1 MVKAIDMHIHPP
13 KEPGTPA
20 TRFHTAMAKYFKS
33 PPELSL
39 EELAAKYK
47 ELDFMAVILAND
59 DRTAQGDTWD
69 SNDWVASITRQYPDT
84 FIGFGSVDP
93 WMGKLAIK
101 EVERASKELGMKGIK
116 FIHMTQEFY
125 PNERRFYPIYEKIA
139 ELGMVAMF
147 HTGTTGVGAG
157 LPGGGGV
164 HLKYTKPIPYIDDV
178 AADLP
183 ELTIIMAHQAFPVGG
198 GAAGCTGA
206 QAERLHGHL
215 GVVAQV
221 LQSAADPVRQHT
233 DQAQGAVR
241 LRLPRP
247 HPRALDPGLRRGAV
261 LGRGSAADPFRKCEE
276 GIGYVTRAR
285 MNGENIEQRTV
296 RRRC

>member
-59 DRTAQGDTWD
+59 DRTAQGDAWD
-69 SNDWVASITRQYPDT
+69 SNDWVASITRQYPET

-116 FIHMTQEFY
+116 FIPMTQEFY

-183 ELTIIMAHQAFPVGG
+183 ELTIIMAHQAFPWVEE
-198 GAAGCTGA
+198 
-206 QAERLHGHL
+206 QL
-215 GVVAQV
+215 
-221 LQSAADPVRQHT
+221 
-233 DQAQGAVR
+233 
-241 LRLPRP
+241 
-247 HPRALDPGLRRGAV
+247 AV
-261 LGRGSAADPFRKCEE
+261 LVHKPNVYMDISGWSPKYFNPLLIQYANTLIKHKVLFGSDYPALTPERWIRDFEEAPFWDE
-276 GIGYVTRAR
+276 AR
-285 MNGENIEQRTV
+285 PLILLENAKRVLGMCPVPE
-296 RRRC
+296 

>member
-13 KEPGTPA
+13 KEPGTPT

-59 DRTAQGDTWD
+59 DRTAQGDAWD
-69 SNDWVASITRQYPDT
+69 SNDWVASISRRYPDT

-93 WMGKLAIK
+93 WMGKLAVK

-116 FIHMTQEFY
+116 FIPMTQEFY

-183 ELTIIMAHQAFPVGG
+183 ELTIIMAHQAFPWVEE
-198 GAAGCTGA
+198 
-206 QAERLHGHL
+206 QL
-215 GVVAQV
+215 
-221 LQSAADPVRQHT
+221 
-233 DQAQGAVR
+233 
-241 LRLPRP
+241 
-247 HPRALDPGLRRGAV
+247 AV
-261 LGRGSAADPFRKCEE
+261 LVHKPNVYMDISGWSPKYFNPLLIQYANTLIKHKVLFGSDYPALTPERWIRDFEEAPFWDE
-276 GIGYVTRAR
+276 AR
-285 MNGENIEQRTV
+285 PLILLENAKKV
-296 RRRC
+296 LGM

>member
-59 DRTAQGDTWD
+59 DRTAQGDAWD
-69 SNDWVASITRQYPDT
+69 SNDWVASIIRQYPDT

-116 FIHMTQEFY
+116 FIPMTQEFY

-183 ELTIIMAHQAFPVGG
+183 ELTIIMAHQAFPWVEE
-198 GAAGCTGA
+198 
-206 QAERLHGHL
+206 QL
-215 GVVAQV
+215 
-221 LQSAADPVRQHT
+221 
-233 DQAQGAVR
+233 
-241 LRLPRP
+241 
-247 HPRALDPGLRRGAV
+247 AV
-261 LGRGSAADPFRKCEE
+261 LVHKPNVYMDISGWSPKYFNPLLIQYANTLIKHKVLFGSDYPALTPERWIRDFEEAPFWDE
-276 GIGYVTRAR
+276 AR
-285 MNGENIEQRTV
+285 PLILLENAKRV
-296 RRRC
+296 LGM

>member
-1 MVKAIDMHIHPP
+1 MVEAIDMHIHPP
-13 KEPGTPA
+13 KEPGTSA

-59 DRTAQGDTWD
+59 DRTAQGDAWD

-116 FIHMTQEFY
+116 FIPMTQEFY

-183 ELTIIMAHQAFPVGG
+183 ELTIIMAHQAFPWVEE
-198 GAAGCTGA
+198 
-206 QAERLHGHL
+206 QL
-215 GVVAQV
+215 
-221 LQSAADPVRQHT
+221 
-233 DQAQGAVR
+233 
-241 LRLPRP
+241 
-247 HPRALDPGLRRGAV
+247 AV
-261 LGRGSAADPFRKCEE
+261 LVHKPNVYMDISGWSPKYFNPLLIQYANTLIKHKVLFGSDYPALTPERWIRDFEEAPFWDE
-276 GIGYVTRAR
+276 AR
-285 MNGENIEQRTV
+285 SLILLENAKRV
-296 RRRC
+296 LGM

>member
-59 DRTAQGDTWD
+59 DRTAQGDAWD

-116 FIHMTQEFY
+116 FVPMTQEFY

-147 HTGTTGVGAG
+147 PHRHHGSRGRAAG
-157 LPGGGGV
+157 GWGSTPKV
-164 HLKYTKPIPYIDDV
+164 
-178 AADLP
+178 
-183 ELTIIMAHQAFPVGG
+183 HQAHPLHRRRSGRPARTYHNHGPPGFPMGG
-198 GAAGCTGA
+198 GAVGGPGT
-206 QAERLHGHL
+206 QAKRLHGHL
-215 GVVAQV
+215 WG
-221 LQSAADPVRQHT
+221 
-233 DQAQGAVR
+233 G
-241 LRLPRP
+241 
-247 HPRALDPGLRRGAV
+247 RR
-261 LGRGSAADPFRKCEE
+261 STS
-276 GIGYVTRAR
+276 I
-285 MNGENIEQRTV
+285 
-296 RRRC
+296 RC

>member
-59 DRTAQGDTWD
+59 DRTAQGDAWD
-69 SNDWVASITRQYPDT
+69 SNDWVASIMRQYPDT

-116 FIHMTQEFY
+116 FIPMTQEFY

-183 ELTIIMAHQAFPVGG
+183 ELTIIMAHQAFPWVEE
-198 GAAGCTGA
+198 
-206 QAERLHGHL
+206 QL
-215 GVVAQV
+215 
-221 LQSAADPVRQHT
+221 
-233 DQAQGAVR
+233 
-241 LRLPRP
+241 
-247 HPRALDPGLRRGAV
+247 AV
-261 LGRGSAADPFRKCEE
+261 LVHKPNVYMDISGWSPKYFNPLLIQYANTLIKHKVLFGSDYPALTPERWIRDFEEAPFWDE
-276 GIGYVTRAR
+276 AR
-285 MNGENIEQRTV
+285 PLILLENAKRV
-296 RRRC
+296 LGM

>member
-59 DRTAQGDTWD
+59 DRTAQGDAWD

-116 FIHMTQEFY
+116 FIPMTQEFY

-183 ELTIIMAHQAFPVGG
+183 ELTIIMAHQAFPWVEE
-198 GAAGCTGA
+198 
-206 QAERLHGHL
+206 QL
-215 GVVAQV
+215 
-221 LQSAADPVRQHT
+221 
-233 DQAQGAVR
+233 
-241 LRLPRP
+241 
-247 HPRALDPGLRRGAV
+247 AV
-261 LGRGSAADPFRKCEE
+261 LVHKPNVYMDISGWSPKYFNPLLIQYANTLIKHKVLFGSDYPALTPERWIRDFDEAPFWDE
-276 GIGYVTRAR
+276 AR
-285 MNGENIEQRTV
+285 PLILLENAKRV
-296 RRRC
+296 LGM

>member
-59 DRTAQGDTWD
+59 DRTAQGDAWD

-116 FIHMTQEFY
+116 FIPMTQEFY

-164 HLKYTKPIPYIDDV
+164 HLKV
-178 AADLP
+178 
-183 ELTIIMAHQAFPVGG
+183 HQADPLHRRRSGRPAGTYHNHGPPGFPMGG
-198 GAAGCTGA
+198 GAVGGSGA
-206 QAERLHGHL
+206 QTERLHGHL
-215 GVVAQV
+215 GVVAEV
-221 LQSAADPVRQHT
+221 LQSAADPVRQHA

-247 HPRALDPGLRRGAV
+247 HPRALDPGL
-261 LGRGSAADPFRKCEE
+261 
-276 GIGYVTRAR
+276 
-285 MNGENIEQRTV
+285 
-296 RRRC
+296 

>member
-33 PPELSL
+33 PRELSL

-59 DRTAQGDTWD
+59 DRTAQGDAWD

-116 FIHMTQEFY
+116 FIPMTQEFY

-183 ELTIIMAHQAFPVGG
+183 ELTIIMAHQAFPWVEE
-198 GAAGCTGA
+198 
-206 QAERLHGHL
+206 QL
-215 GVVAQV
+215 
-221 LQSAADPVRQHT
+221 
-233 DQAQGAVR
+233 
-241 LRLPRP
+241 
-247 HPRALDPGLRRGAV
+247 AV
-261 LGRGSAADPFRKCEE
+261 LVHKPNVYMDISGWSPKYFNPLLIQYANTLIKHKVLFGSDYPALTPERWIRDFEEAPFWDE
-276 GIGYVTRAR
+276 AR
-285 MNGENIEQRTV
+285 PLILLENAKKV
-296 RRRC
+296 LGM

>member
-59 DRTAQGDTWD
+59 DRTAQGDAWD

-116 FIHMTQEFY
+116 FIPMTQEFY

-183 ELTIIMAHQAFPVGG
+183 ELTIIMAHQAFPWVEE
-198 GAAGCTGA
+198 
-206 QAERLHGHL
+206 QL
-215 GVVAQV
+215 
-221 LQSAADPVRQHT
+221 
-233 DQAQGAVR
+233 
-241 LRLPRP
+241 
-247 HPRALDPGLRRGAV
+247 AV
-261 LGRGSAADPFRKCEE
+261 LVHKPNVYMDISGWSPKYFNPLLIQYANTLIKHKVLFGSDYPALTPERWIRDFEEAPFWDE
-276 GIGYVTRAR
+276 AR
-285 MNGENIEQRTV
+285 PLILLENAKKV
-296 RRRC
+296 LGM

>member
-13 KEPGTPA
+13 KEPGTLA

-59 DRTAQGDTWD
+59 DRTAQGDAWD

-116 FIHMTQEFY
+116 FIPMTQEFY

-183 ELTIIMAHQAFPVGG
+183 ELTIIMAHQAFPWVEE
-198 GAAGCTGA
+198 
-206 QAERLHGHL
+206 QL
-215 GVVAQV
+215 
-221 LQSAADPVRQHT
+221 
-233 DQAQGAVR
+233 
-241 LRLPRP
+241 
-247 HPRALDPGLRRGAV
+247 AV
-261 LGRGSAADPFRKCEE
+261 LVHKPNVYMDISGWSPKYFNPLLIQYANTLIKHKVLFGSDYPALTPERWIRDFEEAPFWDE
-276 GIGYVTRAR
+276 AR
-285 MNGENIEQRTV
+285 PLILLENAKRV
-296 RRRC
+296 LGM

>member
-59 DRTAQGDTWD
+59 DRTAQGDAWD

-116 FIHMTQEFY
+116 FVPMTQEFY

-183 ELTIIMAHQAFPVGG
+183 ELTIIMAHQAFPWVEE
-198 GAAGCTGA
+198 
-206 QAERLHGHL
+206 QL
-215 GVVAQV
+215 
-221 LQSAADPVRQHT
+221 
-233 DQAQGAVR
+233 
-241 LRLPRP
+241 
-247 HPRALDPGLRRGAV
+247 AV
-261 LGRGSAADPFRKCEE
+261 LVHKPNVYMDISGWSPKYFNPLLIQYANTLIKHKVLFGSDYPALTPERWIRDFEEAPFWDE
-276 GIGYVTRAR
+276 AR
-285 MNGENIEQRTV
+285 PLILLENAKRV
-296 RRRC
+296 LGM

>member
-59 DRTAQGDTWD
+59 DRTAQGDAWD

-116 FIHMTQEFY
+116 FIPMTQEFY

-183 ELTIIMAHQAFPVGG
+183 ELTIIMAHQAFPWVEE
-198 GAAGCTGA
+198 
-206 QAERLHGHL
+206 QL
-215 GVVAQV
+215 
-221 LQSAADPVRQHT
+221 
-233 DQAQGAVR
+233 
-241 LRLPRP
+241 
-247 HPRALDPGLRRGAV
+247 AV
-261 LGRGSAADPFRKCEE
+261 LAHKPNVYMDISGWSPKYFNPLLIQYANTLIKHKVLFGSDYPALTPERWIRDFEEAPFWDE
-276 GIGYVTRAR
+276 AR
-285 MNGENIEQRTV
+285 PLILLENAKRV
-296 RRRC
+296 LGM

>member
-59 DRTAQGDTWD
+59 DRTAQGDAWD

-116 FIHMTQEFY
+116 FIPMTQEFY
-125 PNERRFYPIYEKIA
+125 PNERKFYPIYEKIA

-183 ELTIIMAHQAFPVGG
+183 ELTIIMAHQAFPWVEE
-198 GAAGCTGA
+198 
-206 QAERLHGHL
+206 QL
-215 GVVAQV
+215 
-221 LQSAADPVRQHT
+221 
-233 DQAQGAVR
+233 
-241 LRLPRP
+241 
-247 HPRALDPGLRRGAV
+247 AV
-261 LGRGSAADPFRKCEE
+261 LVHKPNVYMDISGWSPKYFNPLLIQYANTLIKHKVLFGSDYPALTPERWIRDFDEAPFWDE
-276 GIGYVTRAR
+276 AR
-285 MNGENIEQRTV
+285 PLILLENAKRV
-296 RRRC
+296 LGM

>member
-59 DRTAQGDTWD
+59 DRTAQGDAWD

-101 EVERASKELGMKGIK
+101 EVERAGKELGMKGIK
-116 FIHMTQEFY
+116 FIPMTQEFY

-183 ELTIIMAHQAFPVGG
+183 ELTIIMAHQAFPWVEE
-198 GAAGCTGA
+198 
-206 QAERLHGHL
+206 QL
-215 GVVAQV
+215 
-221 LQSAADPVRQHT
+221 
-233 DQAQGAVR
+233 
-241 LRLPRP
+241 
-247 HPRALDPGLRRGAV
+247 AV
-261 LGRGSAADPFRKCEE
+261 LVHKPNVYMDISGWSPKYFNPLLIQYANTLIKHKVLFGSDYPALTPERWIRDFEEAPFWDE
-276 GIGYVTRAR
+276 AR
-285 MNGENIEQRTV
+285 PLILLENAKRV
-296 RRRC
+296 LGM

>member
-59 DRTAQGDTWD
+59 DRTAQGDAWD

-116 FIHMTQEFY
+116 FVPMTQEFY

-164 HLKYTKPIPYIDDV
+164 HLKYTRPIPYIDDV

-183 ELTIIMAHQAFPVGG
+183 ELTIIMAHQAFPWVEE
-198 GAAGCTGA
+198 
-206 QAERLHGHL
+206 QL
-215 GVVAQV
+215 
-221 LQSAADPVRQHT
+221 
-233 DQAQGAVR
+233 
-241 LRLPRP
+241 
-247 HPRALDPGLRRGAV
+247 AV
-261 LGRGSAADPFRKCEE
+261 LVHKPNVYMDISGWSPKYFNPLLIQYANTLIKHKVLFGSDYPALTPERWIRDFEEAPFWDE
-276 GIGYVTRAR
+276 AR
-285 MNGENIEQRTV
+285 PLILLENAKRV
-296 RRRC
+296 LGM

>member
-20 TRFHTAMAKYFKS
+20 TRFYTAMAKYFKS

-59 DRTAQGDTWD
+59 DRTAQGDAWD

-116 FIHMTQEFY
+116 FIPMTQEFY

-183 ELTIIMAHQAFPVGG
+183 ELTIIMAHQAFPWVEE
-198 GAAGCTGA
+198 
-206 QAERLHGHL
+206 QL
-215 GVVAQV
+215 
-221 LQSAADPVRQHT
+221 
-233 DQAQGAVR
+233 
-241 LRLPRP
+241 
-247 HPRALDPGLRRGAV
+247 AV
-261 LGRGSAADPFRKCEE
+261 LVHKPNVYMDISGWSPKYFNPLLIQYANTLIKHKVLFGSDYPALTPERWIRDFDEAPFWDE
-276 GIGYVTRAR
+276 AR
-285 MNGENIEQRTV
+285 PLILLENAKRV
-296 RRRC
+296 LGM

>member
-59 DRTAQGDTWD
+59 DRTAQGDAWD

-116 FIHMTQEFY
+116 FIPMTQEFY

-183 ELTIIMAHQAFPVGG
+183 ELTIIMAHQAFPWVEE
-198 GAAGCTGA
+198 
-206 QAERLHGHL
+206 QL
-215 GVVAQV
+215 
-221 LQSAADPVRQHT
+221 
-233 DQAQGAVR
+233 
-241 LRLPRP
+241 
-247 HPRALDPGLRRGAV
+247 AV
-261 LGRGSAADPFRKCEE
+261 LVHKPNVYMDISGWSPKYFNPLLIQYANTLIKHKVLFGSDYPALTPERWVRDFEEAPFWDE
-276 GIGYVTRAR
+276 AR
-285 MNGENIEQRTV
+285 PLILLENAKRV
-296 RRRC
+296 LGM

>member
-13 KEPGTPA
+13 KEPGTPT

-59 DRTAQGDTWD
+59 DRTAQGDAWD
-69 SNDWVASITRQYPDT
+69 SNDWVASISRRYPDT

-93 WMGKLAIK
+93 WMGKLAVK
-101 EVERASKELGMKGIK
+101 EVERAGKELGMKGIK
-116 FIHMTQEFY
+116 FIPMTQEFY
-125 PNERRFYPIYEKIA
+125 PNDRRFYPIYEKIA
-139 ELGMVAMF
+139 ELGMIAMF

-183 ELTIIMAHQAFPVGG
+183 ELTIIMAHQAFPWVEE
-198 GAAGCTGA
+198 
-206 QAERLHGHL
+206 QL
-215 GVVAQV
+215 
-221 LQSAADPVRQHT
+221 
-233 DQAQGAVR
+233 
-241 LRLPRP
+241 
-247 HPRALDPGLRRGAV
+247 AV
-261 LGRGSAADPFRKCEE
+261 LVHKPNVYMDISGWSPKYFNPLLIQYANTLIKHKVLFGSDYPALTPERWIRDFEEAPFWDE
-276 GIGYVTRAR
+276 AR
-285 MNGENIEQRTV
+285 PLILLENAKRV
-296 RRRC
+296 LGM

>member
-59 DRTAQGDTWD
+59 DRTAQGDAWD

-116 FIHMTQEFY
+116 FIPMTQEFY
-125 PNERRFYPIYEKIA
+125 PNEHRFYPIYEKIA

-183 ELTIIMAHQAFPVGG
+183 ELTIIMAHQAFPWVEE
-198 GAAGCTGA
+198 
-206 QAERLHGHL
+206 QL
-215 GVVAQV
+215 
-221 LQSAADPVRQHT
+221 
-233 DQAQGAVR
+233 
-241 LRLPRP
+241 
-247 HPRALDPGLRRGAV
+247 AV
-261 LGRGSAADPFRKCEE
+261 LVHKPNVYMDISGWSPKYFNPLLIQYANTLIKHKVLFGSDYPALTPERWIRDFEEAPFWDE
-276 GIGYVTRAR
+276 AR
-285 MNGENIEQRTV
+285 PLILLENAKRV
-296 RRRC
+296 LGM

>member
-59 DRTAQGDTWD
+59 DRTAQGDAWD
-69 SNDWVASITRQYPDT
+69 SNDWVASITRQYPNT

-116 FIHMTQEFY
+116 FIPMTQEFY

-183 ELTIIMAHQAFPVGG
+183 ELTIIMAHQAFPWVEE
-198 GAAGCTGA
+198 
-206 QAERLHGHL
+206 QL
-215 GVVAQV
+215 
-221 LQSAADPVRQHT
+221 
-233 DQAQGAVR
+233 
-241 LRLPRP
+241 
-247 HPRALDPGLRRGAV
+247 AV
-261 LGRGSAADPFRKCEE
+261 LVHKPNVYMDISGWSPKYFNPLLIQYANTLIKHKVLFGSDYPALTPERWVRDFEGAPFWDE
-276 GIGYVTRAR
+276 AR
-285 MNGENIEQRTV
+285 PLIMLENAKKV
-296 RRRC
+296 LGM

>member
-13 KEPGTPA
+13 KEPGTPD

-59 DRTAQGDTWD
+59 DRTAQGDAWD

-101 EVERASKELGMKGIK
+101 EVERAGKELGMKGIK
-116 FIHMTQEFY
+116 FIPMTQEFY

-183 ELTIIMAHQAFPVGG
+183 ELTIIMAHQAFPWVEE
-198 GAAGCTGA
+198 
-206 QAERLHGHL
+206 QL
-215 GVVAQV
+215 
-221 LQSAADPVRQHT
+221 
-233 DQAQGAVR
+233 
-241 LRLPRP
+241 
-247 HPRALDPGLRRGAV
+247 AV
-261 LGRGSAADPFRKCEE
+261 LVHKPNVYMDISGWSPKYFNPLLIQYANTLIKHKVLFGSDYPALTPERWIRDFEEAPFWDE
-276 GIGYVTRAR
+276 AR
-285 MNGENIEQRTV
+285 PLILLENAKRV
-296 RRRC
+296 LGM

>member
-59 DRTAQGDTWD
+59 DRTAQGDAWD

-116 FIHMTQEFY
+116 FIPMTQEFY

-183 ELTIIMAHQAFPVGG
+183 ELTIIMAHQAFPWVEE
-198 GAAGCTGA
+198 
-206 QAERLHGHL
+206 QL
-215 GVVAQV
+215 
-221 LQSAADPVRQHT
+221 
-233 DQAQGAVR
+233 
-241 LRLPRP
+241 
-247 HPRALDPGLRRGAV
+247 AV
-261 LGRGSAADPFRKCEE
+261 LVHKPNVYMDISGWSPKYFNPLLIQYANTLIKHKVLFGSDYPALTPERWVRDFEGAPFWDE
-276 GIGYVTRAR
+276 AR
-285 MNGENIEQRTV
+285 PLIMLENAKKV
-296 RRRC
+296 LGM

>member
-59 DRTAQGDTWD
+59 DRTAQGDAWD
-69 SNDWVASITRQYPDT
+69 SNDWVASITRQYPET

-116 FIHMTQEFY
+116 FIPMTQEFY

-183 ELTIIMAHQAFPVGG
+183 ELTIIMAHQAFPWVEE
-198 GAAGCTGA
+198 
-206 QAERLHGHL
+206 QL
-215 GVVAQV
+215 
-221 LQSAADPVRQHT
+221 
-233 DQAQGAVR
+233 
-241 LRLPRP
+241 
-247 HPRALDPGLRRGAV
+247 AV
-261 LGRGSAADPFRKCEE
+261 LVHKPNVYMDISGWSPKYFDPLLIQYANTLIKHKVLFGSDYPALTPERWIRDFEEAPFWDE
-276 GIGYVTRAR
+276 AR
-285 MNGENIEQRTV
+285 PLILLENAKRV
-296 RRRC
+296 LGM

>member
-33 PPELSL
+33 PPELTL

-59 DRTAQGDTWD
+59 DRTAQGDAWD

-116 FIHMTQEFY
+116 FIPMTQEFY

-164 HLKYTKPIPYIDDV
+164 HLKYTKPIPYIDDI

-183 ELTIIMAHQAFPVGG
+183 ELTIIMAHQAFPWVEE
-198 GAAGCTGA
+198 
-206 QAERLHGHL
+206 QL
-215 GVVAQV
+215 
-221 LQSAADPVRQHT
+221 
-233 DQAQGAVR
+233 
-241 LRLPRP
+241 
-247 HPRALDPGLRRGAV
+247 AV
-261 LGRGSAADPFRKCEE
+261 LVHKPNVYMDISGWSPKYFNPLLIQYANTLIKHKVLFGSDYPALTPERWIRDFEEAPFWDE
-276 GIGYVTRAR
+276 AR
-285 MNGENIEQRTV
+285 PLILLENAKRV
-296 RRRC
+296 LGM

>member
-59 DRTAQGDTWD
+59 DRTAQGDAWD

-116 FIHMTQEFY
+116 FIPMTQEFY

-139 ELGMVAMF
+139 ELGMIAMF

-183 ELTIIMAHQAFPVGG
+183 ELTIIMAHQAFPWVEE
-198 GAAGCTGA
+198 
-206 QAERLHGHL
+206 QL
-215 GVVAQV
+215 
-221 LQSAADPVRQHT
+221 
-233 DQAQGAVR
+233 
-241 LRLPRP
+241 
-247 HPRALDPGLRRGAV
+247 AV
-261 LGRGSAADPFRKCEE
+261 LVHKPNVYMDISGWSPKYFNPLLIQYANTLIKHKVLFGSDYPALTPERWIRDFDEAPFWDE
-276 GIGYVTRAR
+276 AR
-285 MNGENIEQRTV
+285 PLILLENAKRV
-296 RRRC
+296 LGM

>member
-59 DRTAQGDTWD
+59 DRTAQGDAWD

-116 FIHMTQEFY
+116 FVPMTQEFY

-157 LPGGGGV
+157 LPGGGE
-164 HLKYTKPIPYIDDV
+164 YTSSTPSPS
-178 AADLP
+178 P
-183 ELTIIMAHQAFPVGG
+183 TS
-198 GAAGCTGA
+198 T
-206 QAERLHGHL
+206 
-215 GVVAQV
+215 
-221 LQSAADPVRQHT
+221 T
-233 DQAQGAVR
+233 
-241 LRLPRP
+241 
-247 HPRALDPGLRRGAV
+247 
-261 LGRGSAADPFRKCEE
+261 
-276 GIGYVTRAR
+276 
-285 MNGENIEQRTV
+285 
-296 RRRC
+296 